1 MDIILIAAITAD
13 GYIARH
19 SNEVVS
25 WSQDLHLFR
34 KQTMGYPIIM
44 GSRTMKTLAM
54 DLDGRETTVIHR
66 HSNTEKVLD
75 KLDGDKCF
83 IIGGGRTFTRFAS
96 YLTHIYLTI
105 HPLIFG
111 KGVPLFPNLHRE
123 LDLIFLKMLS
133 VDGAEGLYQF
143 QYKINRPSL

>member
-19 SNEVVS
+19 SNEVVD

-34 KQTMGYPIIM
+34 KQTMGYPVIM
-44 GSRTMKTLAM
+44 GSQTKKTLAM

-66 HSNTEKVLD
+66 HIDPEKILD
-75 KLDGDKCF
+75 KLHSDKCF
-83 IIGGGRTFTRFAS
+83 IIGGGRTYTQFSS
-96 YLTHIYLTI
+96 YLTHLYITI

-111 KGVPLFPNLHRE
+111 GGVPLFPDLDKE
-123 LDLIFLKMLS
+123 MDLIFLQMIS
-133 VDGAEGLYQF
+133 VEGREGLYQF
-143 QYKINRPSL
+143 QYKINRPN

>member
-1 MDIILIAAITAD
+1 MDVILIAAITVD

-19 SNEVVS
+19 SNEVVD
-25 WSQDLHLFR
+25 WSLDLRLFR
-34 KQTMGYPIIM
+34 KQTMGYPVIM
-44 GSRTMKTLAM
+44 GSQTKKTLAM

-66 HSNTEKVLD
+66 HSDPEKILD
-75 KLDGDKCF
+75 KLHSDKCF

-111 KGVPLFPNLHRE
+111 KGVLLFPDLNKE
-123 LDLIFLKMLS
+123 LDLVFLKMLS
-133 VDGAEGLYQF
+133 VDGVKGLYQF
-143 QYKINRPSL
+143 QYKINRSS

>member
-34 KQTMGYPIIM
+34 NQTMGYPIIM

-83 IIGGGRTFTRFAS
+83 IIGGGRTYTRFAS
-96 YLTHIYLTI
+96 YLTHLYLTI
-105 HPLIFG
+105 HPLVFG
-111 KGVPLFPNLHRE
+111 GGIPLFPG
-123 LDLIFLKMLS
+123 LDEQMDLVFLKMLS
-133 VDGAEGLYQF
+133 VDGVEGLYQF
-143 QYKINRPSL
+143 QYKINHPN

>member
-54 DLDGRETTVIHR
+54 DLDGRETMVIHR

-83 IIGGGRTFTRFAS
+83 IIGGGRTYTRFAS
-96 YLTHIYLTI
+96 YLTHLYLTI
-105 HPLIFG
+105 HPLVFG
-111 KGVPLFPNLHRE
+111 GGITLFPG
-123 LDLIFLKMLS
+123 LDEQIDLVFLKMLS
-133 VDGAEGLYQF
+133 VDGVEGLYQF
-143 QYKINRPSL
+143 QYKINRPN

>member
-1 MDIILIAAITAD
+1 MDIILIAATTAD

-19 SNEVVS
+19 SNEVVD
-25 WSQDLHLFR
+25 WSQDLRLFR
-34 KQTMGYPIIM
+34 KQTMGYPVIM
-44 GSRTMKTLAM
+44 GSQTKKTLAM

-66 HSNTEKVLD
+66 HSDPEKIHG
-75 KLDGDKCF
+75 KLHSDKCF

-111 KGVPLFPNLHRE
+111 KGVLLFPDLNKE
-123 LDLIFLKMLS
+123 LDLVFLKMLS
-133 VDGAEGLYQF
+133 VDGVKGLYQF
-143 QYKINRPSL
+143 QYKINRSS

>member
-1 MDIILIAAITAD
+1 MDVILIAAITAD

-19 SNEVVS
+19 SNEKVD
-25 WSQDLHLFR
+25 WSLDLHLFR
-34 KQTMGYPIIM
+34 KQTMGYPVIM
-44 GSRTMKTLAM
+44 GSQTKKTLAM

-66 HSNTEKVLD
+66 HSDPEKVLD
-75 KLDGDKCF
+75 KLQGDKCF

-111 KGVPLFPNLHRE
+111 KGILLFPNLDKE
-123 LDLIFLKMLS
+123 LDLIFLKMLL
-133 VDGAEGLYQF
+133 VDEVEGLYQF
-143 QYKINRPSL
+143 QYKINRPS

>member
-1 MDIILIAAITAD
+1 MDIILIAATTAD

-19 SNEVVS
+19 SNEVVD
-25 WSQDLHLFR
+25 WSQDLRLFR
-34 KQTMGYPIIM
+34 KQTMGYPVIM
-44 GSRTMKTLAM
+44 GSQTKKTLAM

-66 HSNTEKVLD
+66 PRAPEHILD
-75 KLDGDKCF
+75 KLHSDKCF

-111 KGVPLFPNLHRE
+111 KGVLLFPDLNKE
-123 LDLIFLKMLS
+123 LDLVFLKMLS
-133 VDGAEGLYQF
+133 VDGVKGLYQF
-143 QYKINRPSL
+143 QYKINRSS

>member
-44 GSRTMKTLAM
+44 GSRTMKTLAT
-54 DLDGRETTVIHR
+54 DLDGRETMVIHR

-75 KLDGDKCF
+75 KLDSDKCF

-96 YLTHIYLTI
+96 HLTHIYLTI

-111 KGVPLFPNLHRE
+111 KGVPLFPDLDKE

-133 VDGAEGLYQF
+133 VDGVEGLYQF
-143 QYKINRPSL
+143 QYKINRPRL

>member
-1 MDIILIAAITAD
+1 MDIILIAATTAD

-19 SNEVVS
+19 NNEVVD
-25 WSQDLHLFR
+25 WSQDLRLFR
-34 KQTMGYPIIM
+34 KQTMGYPVIM
-44 GSRTMKTLAM
+44 GSQTKKTLAM

-66 HSNTEKVLD
+66 HSDPETL
-75 KLDGDKCF
+75 LGTLHSDKCF

-111 KGVPLFPNLHRE
+111 KGVLLFPDLNKE
-123 LDLIFLKMLS
+123 LDLVFLKMLS
-133 VDGAEGLYQF
+133 VDGVKGLYQF
-143 QYKINRPSL
+143 QYKINRSS

>member
-19 SNEVVS
+19 SNEVVN
-25 WSQDLHLFR
+25 WSQDLRLFR
-34 KQTMGYPIIM
+34 KQTMGYPVIM
-44 GSRTMKTLAM
+44 GSQTKKTLAM

-66 HSNTEKVLD
+66 HSDPEKTLD
-75 KLDGDKCF
+75 KLHSDKCF

-111 KGVPLFPNLHRE
+111 KGVLLFPDLNKELNLV
-123 LDLIFLKMLS
+123 FLKMLS
-133 VDGAEGLYQF
+133 VDGVKGLYQF
-143 QYKINRPSL
+143 QYKINRSS